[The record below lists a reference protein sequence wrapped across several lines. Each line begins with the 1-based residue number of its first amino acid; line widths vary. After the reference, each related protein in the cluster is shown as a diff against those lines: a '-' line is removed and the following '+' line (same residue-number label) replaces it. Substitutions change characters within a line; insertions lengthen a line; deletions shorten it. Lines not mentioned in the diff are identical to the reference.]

1 MILLK
6 VLKAT
11 GLVAAGLAVFAA
23 AAAGLAATFLTGYF
37 EKNKNKKLSYEIEK

>member
-1 MILLK
+1 
-6 VLKAT
+6 
-11 GLVAAGLAVFAA
+11 VAAGLAVFAAGAA